1 MSSALAQLIE
11 HIAENA
17 AKQHPVDVVTDA
29 LKDAL
34 SGWRYVRQV
43 HGDLY
48 GVGWDRVET
57 KLVAALNAVGSPPAP
72 TSEPS
77 NG

>member
-1 MSSALAQLIE
+1 MSS
-11 HIAENA
+11 
-17 AKQHPVDVVTDA
+17 VVTDA

-34 SGWRYVRQV
+34 SGWRYIRQI

-57 KLVAALNAVGSPPAP
+57 KLVAALNAVGSPPAHTGDP
-72 TSEPS
+72 